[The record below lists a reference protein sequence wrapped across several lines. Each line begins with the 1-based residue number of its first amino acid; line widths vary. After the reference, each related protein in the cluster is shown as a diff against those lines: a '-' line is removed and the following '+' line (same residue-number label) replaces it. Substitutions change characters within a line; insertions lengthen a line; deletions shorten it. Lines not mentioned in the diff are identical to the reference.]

1 MQRDRDP
8 LIEQLEALRRR
19 LENVRL
25 EEEHLVAEI
34 AIAEVR
40 ARRGRGEQPHPPPA
54 FHIDVDPPV
63 FALLVFAPP
72 AFVPPARAPP
82 AQHAFA
88 PVVPAQ
94 FHVGDRVEIT
104 NVVSTERRDRFGVIL
119 RITPRRILV
128 RTDSGTEVRRAF
140 HNIQHE

>member
-63 FALLVFAPP
+63 FALPVFALM
-72 AFVPPARAPP
+72 VTD
-82 AQHAFA
+82 
-88 PVVPAQ
+88 
-94 FHVGDRVEIT
+94 VGDVGEI
-104 NVVSTERRDRFGVIL
+104 FIVIL
-119 RITPRRILV
+119 LLV
-128 RTDSGTEVRRAF
+128 AF
-140 HNIQHE
+140 GGEGQSA